1 MRRNS
6 GSSFSD
12 LNILFRSAKNS
23 AVHSPGRRSS
33 ALPVLQQSEFATT
46 KTQKLLGL
54 CNDEWDRVQ
63 RVVVSIFEGKKL
75 GQGQLEEQINLIRI
89 VLKSEIRQFIS
100 EYYRKNLLKKCMAIL
115 LTGINTSSSDANL
128 MEKIAAVW
136 IPFYTEILPTLQ
148 AIFIPVR
155 SPGLSIKQLTLL
167 AFRDHVVLEMYES
180 LKEILEDNEVEII
193 DDFKHMLLILQGV
206 REPNSQTHL
215 QIETLVSKIVYP
227 YIGTSK
233 VYSEGVVGPRIK
245 LSTHYSTDSSK
256 ARRLKT
262 DAGPHRHGNTFT
274 GSLSVSNLETLVE
287 DRKRC
292 FTEVDI
298 YADDSFT

>member
-54 CNDEWDRVQ
+54 CNDEWD
-63 RVVVSIFEGKKL
+63 
-75 GQGQLEEQINLIRI
+75 RI

>member
-115 LTGINTSSSDANL
+115 LTGINTSSS
-128 MEKIAAVW
+128 
-136 IPFYTEILPTLQ
+136 
-148 AIFIPVR
+148 
-155 SPGLSIKQLTLL
+155 
-167 AFRDHVVLEMYES
+167 
-180 LKEILEDNEVEII
+180 EILEDNEVEII